1 MSDNTVPAQAPAAS
15 SLDQSAAPIVPAA
28 HVAVAAPLP
37 VAPVVVPAVVAPA
50 APVVAPAAAAPVD
63 DSERV
68 NRIVQDRLERDRKAR
83 LKDLGVE
90 SEDEVKAAL
99 TAHRAKLEA
108 DKTAEQKALETTNA
122 LTAERSKST
131 QYLAAIKD
139 TADTELA
146 RVTPEQRAAVERIAG
161 SDPVAQLNTL
171 RALASTWQQP
181 APLPQ
186 AVVPAAIPIAQP
198 AVAAAPAATAP
209 MTIRM
214 ADGSLMQVVPYA
226 PPAAPA
232 PIASAPAPTATQTI
246 PPSAVSTAP
255 ATGNGPPAQAAPAQ
269 TVTAKYEA
277 LKKSHPTAGAL
288 FMVANAQAIEREK
301 QLSK

>member
-1 MSDNTVPAQAPAAS
+1 MSDNTVPAQAPAAPS
-15 SLDQSAAPIVPAA
+15 SDQSVAPITTAAP
-28 HVAVAAPLP
+28 VAVAAPLP
-37 VAPVVVPAVVAPA
+37 AAPVVVPAVVAPA
-50 APVVAPAAAAPVD
+50 AAVATPATTAPVD

-68 NRIVQDRLERDRKAR
+68 NRIVHGRLERARKSQ

-90 SEDEVKAAL
+90 SEDELKTAL
-99 TAHRAKLEA
+99 AAHRAKLEA
-108 DKTAEQKALETTNA
+108 DKTAETKIAE
-122 LTAERSKST
+122 LTQNLAAEREKST
-131 QYLAAIKD
+131 RGLATIKGTVD
-139 TADTELA
+139 AELA
-146 RVTPEQRAAVERIAG
+146 RVTPEQRAVVERLAG
-161 SDPVAQLNTL
+161 SDPAAQLDTL
-171 RALASTWQQP
+171 RALAPTWQQATP
-181 APLPQ
+181 VPQ
-186 AVVPAAIPIAQP
+186 AAPAAIPIVQP
-198 AVAAAPAATAP
+198 AVAAAPAAPVP
-209 MTIRM
+209 MTVRM
-214 ADGSLMQVVPYA
+214 PDGSLMQVMPYA

-246 PPSAVSTAP
+246 PPSAISTAP